1 VPINPN
7 ALSHEADEPAD
18 QKDQRELELAQA
30 DAEKDRQD
38 AEQGK
43 TRTRRTKAQMI
54 ADAVIP
60 ADDEQVDLK
69 DAGTGAKIQ
78 RPWLVALEMVRDGKA
93 EFADKAMKYSMLKW
107 DQQKAAPAFEE
118 PQVGPHD
125 NQEEQVPVS
134 TEQQITQLLVV
145 PPDAEVGDEVSI
157 GSDTFR
163 VGHNRE
169 LISGDRP
176 ISVNGELVKPQRR
189 WIRELGAGPNGPWE
203 SVDPIGGSPSTRV
216 IPAKVESNGH
226 SETPVQVET
235 QRMPRTQ
242 EFQDDGTIKIT
253 TGILEKI
260 GMPQVEQFASASQMQ
275 VGPISMSRSVVD
287 DGRRTTVKLS
297 DGREAEVITAAI
309 EGFEL
314 LDNTVEFVA
323 ARFRGQLISFLAAT
337 GAIRQSVSA

>member
-7 ALSHEADEPAD
+7 ALSHDADEP
-18 QKDQRELELAQA
+18 EQA
-30 DAEKDRQD
+30 PSEAA
-38 AEQGK
+38 AEQETK
-43 TRTRRTKAQMI
+43 SRTRRTKAQMI

-60 ADDEQVDLK
+60 ADDEQVELK
-69 DAGTGAKIQ
+69 DAGTGSKIQ

-118 PQVGPHD
+118 PKVDQG
-125 NQEEQVPVS
+125 EPVS

-145 PPDAEVGDEVSI
+145 PPDADVGDEVSI

-176 ISVNGELVKPQRR
+176 ISINGELVKPQRR

-203 SVDPIGGSPSTRV
+203 AVPPIGGSPIGPGVDAPTPQELRDDQQQRAANV
-216 IPAKVESNGH
+216 NGH

-235 QRMPRTQ
+235 QRLPRTQ
-242 EFQDDGTIKIT
+242 EPQDDGTIKIT

-260 GMPQVEQFASASQMQ
+260 GLPDYSSLQ
-275 VGPISMSRSVVD
+275 VGPISISRTVVD
-287 DGRRTTVKLS
+287 DGRRETVPLG
-297 DGREAEVITAAI
+297 DGREGEVITSVI

-323 ARFRGQLISFLAAT
+323 RRFRGQLQSFLEAT
-337 GAIRQSVSA
+337 GALKQPVSA